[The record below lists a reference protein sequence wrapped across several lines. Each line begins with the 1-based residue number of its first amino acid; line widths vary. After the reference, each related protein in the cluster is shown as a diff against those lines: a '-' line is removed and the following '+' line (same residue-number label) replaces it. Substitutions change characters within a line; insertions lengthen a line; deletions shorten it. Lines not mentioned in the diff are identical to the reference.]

1 MGSTVWYLIQLFSFL
16 AAGMVLAKIQIIPQ
30 KSEKT
35 IDALLSWAL
44 YLLLFSMGVRTGLID
59 DLPGQAGRL
68 GIMSVGFGAATSLS
82 SIAMVVLAVKI
93 TSYIFRKTR
102 TVPVN
107 SMENGNASSW
117 IQRLKEPMK
126 LVGCAAAGIILSLL
140 TPWFHWFDE
149 RVTTVL
155 LFILLFLVGVQMVQ
169 GKADMLIV
177 IRQPISVILPL
188 LTVAG
193 SLLGGWGLGSI
204 LSLTSGEALAI
215 SAGFGWYSLSGVLIA
230 EMGNPVLGSVA
241 FLSNLIRE
249 IIACVTIPIL
259 AGFKQPHAAI
269 SVGGATSMDVTL
281 PLVEHSCGPEY
292 VPLSLAHG
300 ILLTIAVPFLVPM
313 LFVL

>member
-1 MGSTVWYLIQLFSFL
+1 MGSTVWYLVQLFSFL

-30 KSEKT
+30 KAEKT
-35 IDALLSWAL
+35 VDALLSWSL

-68 GIMSVGFGAATSLS
+68 VVMSVSFGAATSLG
-82 SIAMVVLAVKI
+82 SIAIVVLAVRI
-93 TSYIFRKTR
+93 TGHIFRKASSA
-102 TVPVN
+102 PGA
-107 SMENGNASSW
+107 SMENGNSSSW
-117 IQRLKEPMK
+117 SQRLREPAR
-126 LVGCAAAGIILSLL
+126 LVGCAAAGIVLSLL

-149 RVTTVL
+149 RITTVL

-169 GKADMLIV
+169 GKADMLVV

-193 SLLGGWGLGSI
+193 SLFGGWALGGV

-230 EMGNPVLGSVA
+230 EMGNPVLGSAA

-259 AGFKQPHAAI
+259 AGIRQPHAAI